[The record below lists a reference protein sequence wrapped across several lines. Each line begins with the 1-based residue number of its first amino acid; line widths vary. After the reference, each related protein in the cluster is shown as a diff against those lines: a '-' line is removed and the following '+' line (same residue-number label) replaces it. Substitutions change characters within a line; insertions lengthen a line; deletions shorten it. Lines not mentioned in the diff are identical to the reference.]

1 MSKFDSIFSSLYEE
15 VAGAS
20 STTTTPPSTSS
31 VTANTPATN
40 TPATFDQQHVQAL
53 AGISN
58 VQGIQDYLKKNNLQL
73 TPVQPSTS
81 SQVTPTPNAA

>member
-20 STTTTPPSTSS
+20 STTATPSTTPSSTSS
-31 VTANTPATN
+31 TTAN
-40 TPATFDQQHVQAL
+40 TPATFDQQHPLIQAL
-53 AGISN
+53 AKTNDPVAVAKIL
-58 VQGIQDYLKKNNLQL
+58 QDNKVVL
-73 TPVQPSTS
+73 PA